1 VIAMKNKKG
10 QPKASPNKK
19 SRLNN
24 TTSFAQRKRLLEAMQ
39 RLGAVNTMYARD
51 RLNIM
56 MPATRIHELR
66 KLGHVI
72 HTNFIAIKN
81 KQGFIHYRI
90 ARYVLIKL
98 AGDSNE

>member
-1 VIAMKNKKG
+1 MKNKKG
-10 QPKASPNKK
+10 QHKASPNKK

-56 MPATRIHELR
+56 MPAARIKELR
-66 KLGHVI
+66 ALGHDI
-72 HTNFIAIKN
+72 YTDRITIKN
-81 KQGFIHYRI
+81 KQGFIHRGV
-90 ARYVLIKL
+90 ALYVLIKL
-98 AGDSNE
+98 AGGNDD